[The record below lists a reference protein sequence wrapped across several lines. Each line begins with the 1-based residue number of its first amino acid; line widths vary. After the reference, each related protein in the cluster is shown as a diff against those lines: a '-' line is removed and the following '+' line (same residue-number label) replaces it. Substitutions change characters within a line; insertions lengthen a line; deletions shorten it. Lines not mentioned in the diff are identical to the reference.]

1 MTNSETAKNRDV
13 HQKRPKIAR
22 VPVVLQMEAVECGVA
37 SLSMILAYYGRY
49 ETLETL
55 RIDCGVSRDG
65 VKAGNIARTA
75 RLYGLESQGFV
86 CTVDKLKEMTM
97 PVIIHWDFSHF
108 VVLEGFKNDKVY
120 LCDPASG
127 QRVITAEELGQM
139 FTGVVIES
147 RPGPDF
153 KKAGKSPM
161 SGRRYLNGYP
171 KPAFHPCSMPWYW
184 GYCWLFPV

>member
-13 HQKRPKIAR
+13 HEKRPKIAR

-86 CTVDKLKEMTM
+86 
-97 PVIIHWDFSHF
+97 
-108 VVLEGFKNDKVY
+108 
-120 LCDPASG
+120 
-127 QRVITAEELGQM
+127 
-139 FTGVVIES
+139 
-147 RPGPDF
+147 
-153 KKAGKSPM
+153 
-161 SGRRYLNGYP
+161 
-171 KPAFHPCSMPWYW
+171 
-184 GYCWLFPV
+184 